1 MSLLTVLQLLPL
13 LGAALIATI
22 GKDRED
28 LVKKSAFAVTLLVA
42 AVGLL
47 MAAQFNRGDA
57 GLQFVERHQWIPTFG
72 INYAVGVDGIALV
85 LILMSVILAPIV
97 VLAGWKDRKSTRLNS
112 SHTDISRMPSSA

>member
-28 LVKKSAFAVTLLVA
+28 LVKKAAFAVTLLVA
-42 AVGLL
+42 AV
-47 MAAQFNRGDA
+47 
-57 GLQFVERHQWIPTFG
+57 
-72 INYAVGVDGIALV
+72 
-85 LILMSVILAPIV
+85 
-97 VLAGWKDRKSTRLNS
+97 DRKSTRLNS